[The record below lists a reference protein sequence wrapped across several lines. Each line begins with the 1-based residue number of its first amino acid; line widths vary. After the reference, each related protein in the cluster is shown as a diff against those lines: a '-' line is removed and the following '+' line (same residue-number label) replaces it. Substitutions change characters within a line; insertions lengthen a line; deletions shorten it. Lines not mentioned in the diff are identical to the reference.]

1 MVKGVSSTTSEGIAL
16 FVFSA
21 GGTGNAGFAAD
32 CAHAIEA
39 SKGRLNRTVK
49 RDRRGIGGKQEKAIF
64 AGGGLNRMCNES

>member
-16 FVFSA
+16 LVFSD
-21 GGTGNAGFAAD
+21 GGTATAGFAAD

-49 RDRRGIGGKQEKAIF
+49 RDRRRIGGKQEKAIF
-64 AGGGLNRMCNES
+64 AGGWFEPNV